1 MTAATRYP
9 TPQSA
14 PVAPADA
21 LVAHAEALKGANRL
35 PEAEAA
41 LRDAITIAPDNLA
54 AYRALALLQAN
65 DYRDLEAFATCATM
79 LSRAGRPDAETMRL
93 AAELLLFLHIRHA
106 TLVARQAEP
115 VRLDFRA
122 IGVPDVA
129 PMVLAPEFLKRSQ
142 ALAQAAAALAPHDAI
157 ALATLAE
164 CELRAGFETAARTN
178 AERAV
183 ACEGTAGTLLMR
195 ALATFADHHEERAL
209 ELLRQPQLT
218 ELVPALG
225 AGRQGVYRVDGAL
238 APSTVAADGA
248 RRDWR
253 IPYRVHHEGR
263 EYDRSVTVRTGSSEV
278 RVLRQARVVGDLF
291 FAIDRHDRAYIHGV
305 VDEPD
310 VQFGIP
316 RCHDIPTVLSHGR
329 NCVLWSS
336 TDQRILLHSPT
347 AERVRG
353 GRAVLLATNFAANYY
368 HWIADCLGRL
378 AAAPELL
385 TDPDVRFVIPAPL
398 QPFQVETLGW
408 LGVSLDRV
416 VQVAPDEVAEF
427 DELTLIQHRKD
438 GGCTDASTWQWL
450 RGHLTLPALGDAPT
464 PTRRLYVRRSS
475 AAAMRRLANEAEVEG
490 VCREYG
496 FESVETG
503 RMTVVEQ
510 RDLFSQAAVVVA
522 PVGASL
528 TNLVFAPSGARTI
541 QFGQRGYIVPCYNAL
556 ADALEHSVRYVLG
569 TEQQSRFVYPHWDY
583 SVDTVTLRQALDA
596 ELSQAARPPAAPA
609 DCS

>member
-21 LVAHAEALKGANRL
+21 LVAHAEALKAANRL
-35 PEAEAA
+35 PEAEGA
-41 LRDAITIAPDNLA
+41 LRDAITIAPDSLA

-79 LSRAGRPDAETMRL
+79 LSHAGRNDPETLRL

-106 TLVARQAEP
+106 TLVTRQGEP

-129 PMVLAPEFLKRSQ
+129 PMVLAPEFLKRAR
-142 ALAQAAAALAPHDAI
+142 ALAQAAVAIAPHDAI

-164 CELRAGFETAARTN
+164 CELRSGFETAARTD

-183 ACEGTAGTLLMR
+183 SCDATAGTLLTR
-195 ALATFADHHEERAL
+195 VLATFADHHEDSAL

-218 ELVPALG
+218 ERVPALG
-225 AGRQGVYRVDGAL
+225 AGRQGFHRIDGAL
-238 APSTVAADGA
+238 APATAGTDPA
-248 RRDWR
+248 RRDWQ
-253 IPYRVHHEGR
+253 IPYRVHHDGR
-263 EYDRSVTVRTGSSEV
+263 AHERTVTVRTGSSEV
-278 RVLRQARVVGDLF
+278 RVLQQARVVGDLF
-291 FAIDRHDRAYIHGV
+291 FALDRHDRAYIHGV

-329 NCVLWSS
+329 NSVLWS
-336 TDQRILLHSPT
+336 TDDHRLLLHSPT

-368 HWIADCLGRL
+368 HWMADCLGRL

-385 TDPDVRFVIPAPL
+385 TDPDIRFVVPAPL

-408 LGVSLDRV
+408 LGISLDRV

-427 DELTLIQHRKD
+427 GELTLIQHRKD
-438 GGCTDASTWQWL
+438 GGCTDASIWQWL
-450 RGHLTLPALGDAPT
+450 QGRLTLPALGDAPT
-464 PTRRLYVRRSS
+464 PTRRLYLRRSAGAS
-475 AAAMRRLANEAEVEG
+475 MRRLLNEPEVEAI
-490 VCREYG
+490 CREYG
-496 FESVETG
+496 IESVETG
-503 RMTVVEQ
+503 GMTVVEQ

-528 TNLVFAPSGARTI
+528 TNLVFAPSGARTV

-556 ADALEHSVRYVLG
+556 ADALGHSVRYVLG
-569 TEQQSRFVYPHWDY
+569 SEQQSRFVYPHWDFR
-583 SVDTVTLRQALDA
+583 VDPATLREALEA
-596 ELSQAARPPAAPA
+596 ELA
-609 DCS
+609 